1 LNRLFS
7 VLRLVAGFLVVA
19 GFAVPCI
26 LLAILLLPSRV
37 LRIKLCNYYGKIV
50 GYTVTRI
57 AGVRPIV
64 KNKERIRQFFPAIY
78 VANHTST
85 LDAFLSI
92 WLCPVGGSGVM
103 KKEVLKIPFFGQL
116 YWLSGHVWL
125 NRENT
130 ASAIAAMTEAAEVMK
145 ENNISAWIMPE
156 GTRSKDG
163 RLLPFKKG
171 FVHLAIATGFPVVPV
186 LFHGAHKNWEKG
198 SLTEFHSR
206 DVEIEVLEA
215 VNTSSW
221 SAETADEHAKQIHDI
236 FAKSLRDDQ
245 KPLQGTVA
253 SSQ

>member
-1 LNRLFS
+1 MNRLIS
-7 VLRLVAGFLVVA
+7 VVRLVVGFLVVA

-26 LLAILLLPSRV
+26 VLALILLPWRV
-37 LRIKLCNYYGKIV
+37 GRIKLCNYYGKIV
-50 GYTVTRI
+50 GYTITRI

-64 KNKERIRQFFPAIY
+64 KDKDRIQQFFPAIY

-130 ASAIAAMTEAAEVMK
+130 ASAIAAMTEASEVMK

-186 LFHGAHKNWEKG
+186 IFHGAHKTWEKG
-198 SLTEFHSR
+198 KLTEFHSQ
-206 DVEIEVLEA
+206 DLHIEVLEA
-215 VNTSSW
+215 VDTSSW
-221 SAETADEHAKQIHDI
+221 RAESADEHAKQVHDI
-236 FAKSLRDDQ
+236 FAKQLHDEQ
-245 KPLQGTVA
+245 KPLQ
-253 SSQ
+253 